1 MIPTLYEEYETQ
13 YISNGL
19 GRLSDA
25 ISCVITQNKSGTYE
39 LVMEYPLDGIHV
51 EDITN
56 NRIIYAKPERGKS
69 PQPFKIRNI
78 EKTLNGRMKVIARH
92 TCYDLNYYACK
103 EFGQTD
109 VVPYQITP
117 SLYNSHRELVGVLS
131 DLIMYNVN
139 VSGSTWFLSLT
150 YPYNGTYGSDLS
162 TNAFIYA
169 QPEIG
174 RDLVMFDITNVTR
187 PASTRTTSNTVR
199 RAKLPTDVAGTTTS
213 TSTDS
218 VTGAVTRTEV
228 TTTISGNITTIVTVV
243 TVTTYGDYQITA
255 SASVTPYVPR
265 EYNKMTV
272 SQALGYI
279 KSYTDGIQEC
289 PFTFTAAPIS
299 DGDNWVTSQKTF
311 WSDIP
316 KAVKPLLQGS
326 EGSVLDVFGGEWEYN
341 HFNCI
346 LHEKRGA
353 DNGVQYRYGKNI
365 TSINER
371 INIDE
376 IYTHA
381 FAFWKG
387 TASSS
392 TNTEEGEYYTKTGTI
407 LNILNSDYAAMFPTQ
422 RTLIIDAS
430 DDYEKEPTTQQLD
443 SYALKYVSNH
453 SSGTPT
459 VTIEVSV
466 VDLANTKEYE
476 DIAALEEVN
485 LYDTVT
491 IVFPAFGVNV
501 KSKVTE
507 IEFDVLKEKNNHVT
521 IGDVTTK
528 LSNIIAKNK
537 NDIVKT
543 KYDLKKWADKAME
556 RATEALAGWNGG
568 NIRKN
573 YNVSDHKQQSMY
585 IMNTDNVASA
595 TKALKFDGYGV
606 GVSGNGAEGDY
617 TYMVN
622 MSGDGIFFTDS
633 FAQDGNTNASFLK
646 RGIIIKGNSYWNLD
660 EGKIYIE
667 PIGIRVK
674 GEAFVE
680 EDLTVEENLNVD
692 GDASIDGKLDV
703 GGELS
708 VNSNTVIS
716 GDLSVEGNLII
727 GSTDISNALDGLGDD
742 MSSINDAIAELDRR
756 VTALEEA

>member
-1 MIPTLYEEYETQ
+1 MIPTLYEEYEDVF
-13 YISNGL
+13 ISNGL

-25 ISCVITQNKSGTYE
+25 ISCVITQNKAGTYE
-39 LVMEYPLDGIHV
+39 LVMVYPLDGIHAV
-51 EDITN
+51 EITN
-56 NRIIYAKPERGKS
+56 NRIIYAKPERGKA

-78 EKTLNGRMKVIARH
+78 EKTLDGKMTITARH
-92 TCYDLNYYACK
+92 NCYDLNYYACK

-117 SLYNSHRELVGVLS
+117 SLYDSNNELVGVLS
-131 DLIMYNVN
+131 DLTMYNVN
-139 VSGSTWFLSLT
+139 VSGSKWILT
-150 YPYNGTYGSDLS
+150 LIYPYNGTYASDLS

-169 QPEIG
+169 QPAIG
-174 RDLVMFDITNVTR
+174 RDLVMFDITNVVR
-187 PASTRTTSNTVR
+187 PASTSTISNTVR

-213 TSTDS
+213 TSTNPT
-218 VTGAVTRTEV
+218 TGAVTITEV

-243 TVTTYGDYQITA
+243 TVTTYGSYEVTA
-255 SASVTPYVPR
+255 NADITPYVPS

-272 SQALGYI
+272 TQALGYLQ
-279 KSYTDGIQEC
+279 SYTDEIQEC
-289 PFTFTAAPIS
+289 PFIFTASPTTA
-299 DGDNWVTSQKTF
+299 GDSWATTQRTF
-311 WSDIP
+311 WSDVP

-326 EGSVLDVFGGEWEYN
+326 EGSVLDVFGGEWEYD

-381 FAFWKG
+381 FSFWKG

-392 TNTEEGEYYTKTGTI
+392 TDTEEGEYYTKTGTI
-407 LNILNSDYAAMFPTQ
+407 INILNSDYSAMFPTQ

-430 DDYEKEPTTQQLD
+430 DDYEKEPTTEQLD
-443 SYALKYVSNH
+443 AYTRRYVSNH

-459 VTIEVSV
+459 VTIEVSII
-466 VDLANTKEYE
+466 DLANTTEYE

-491 IVFPAFGVNV
+491 IVFPSFGVNV

-507 IEFDVLKEKNNHVT
+507 IEFDVLKEKNNHVI

-537 NDIVKT
+537 SDIVKT
-543 KYDLKKWADKAME
+543 KADLKKWADKAME

-568 NIRKN
+568 NVRKN
-573 YNVSDHKQQSMY
+573 YNATDHKQQSMY
-585 IMNTDNVASA
+585 IMNTDDVATAS
-595 TKALKFDGYGV
+595 KSIKFDGYGI
-606 GVSGNGAEGDY
+606 GVSGNGAEGNY

-622 MSGDGIFFTDS
+622 MTGEGLFFTDS

-646 RGIIIKGNSYWNLD
+646 RGILITGNSYWNID
-660 EGKIYIE
+660 DNEIYIE
-667 PIGIRVK
+667 PIGLRVK
-674 GEAFVE
+674 GNATI
-680 EDLTVEENLNVD
+680 EDDLQVD
-692 GDASIDGKLDV
+692 GSINSDGNISASGSISGDSI
-703 GGELS
+703 S
-708 VNSNTVIS
+708 VTNGIS
-716 GDLSVEGNLII
+716 GDLVSANSISVDNHDVKAWLEDL
-727 GSTDISNALDGLGDD
+727 
-742 MSSINDAIAELDRR
+742 EDR
-756 VTALEEA
+756 VEALEQNQ